1 VWTFCGMGQICCSH
15 EALHQPTSHFWKRRN
30 NARCK
35 PRGFDTIRTM
45 FGVVTHDPFALGG
58 LYIALPRSFSWSLL
72 EVGTSTRTLRRWSLG
87 GGRFSKR
94 KPAGDGS
101 VLTKPGRKPSPA
113 RERTLSCGTECYNSE
128 SRILPSANPG
138 FHDFATSIILPVSSP
153 IFRSMDSILLF
164 TAAEIASSPS
174 MSLLVST
181 CTLLAS

>member
-1 VWTFCGMGQICCSH
+1 MWTFCGMGQICCSH

-87 GGRFSKR
+87 VVPRQRAMAQFLQS
-94 KPAGDGS
+94 PAESHRPLGS
-101 VLTKPGRKPSPA
+101 VLFPA
-113 RERTLSCGTECYNSE
+113 AQNVTT
-128 SRILPSANPG
+128 ANPE
-138 FHDFATSIILPVSSP
+138 SCLRQILA
-153 IFRSMDSILLF
+153 F
-164 TAAEIASSPS
+164 TISQQASF
-174 MSLLVST
+174 
-181 CTLLAS
+181 CR

>member
-1 VWTFCGMGQICCSH
+1 MWTFCGMGQICCSH

-87 GGRFSKR
+87 VVRSSRG
-94 KPAGDGS
+94 
-101 VLTKPGRKPSPA
+101 A